1 MNMMR
6 KTLFIIHFSLFM
18 STMLT
23 SCGVVEFDVDTEAQP
38 ALSMTLD
45 HDTVYVMAGDRFA
58 LTPVFTPDT
67 ISNKAV
73 FFLSDNDGVG
83 MVDEDSIV
91 AVSPGWARI
100 SAVSVSGRFMATC
113 DVCVFPRW
121 QLTAYD
127 YPNDM
132 LVFASVSI
140 DGQEPDADTMVA
152 ALYGDEPRGIGQW
165 QTFGN
170 YRCMVFRIWD
180 DGEMEEPRQIRF
192 FYYDRKA
199 FRLGM
204 FPQWIAFDGETH
216 GTPAKPV
223 ELKK

>member
-18 STMLT
+18 SIMLT

-100 SAVSVSGRFMATC
+100 SAVSVSGA
-113 DVCVFPRW
+113 
-121 QLTAYD
+121 
-127 YPNDM
+127 
-132 LVFASVSI
+132 
-140 DGQEPDADTMVA
+140 G
-152 ALYGDEPRGIGQW
+152 
-165 QTFGN
+165 
-170 YRCMVFRIWD
+170 
-180 DGEMEEPRQIRF
+180 
-192 FYYDRKA
+192 
-199 FRLGM
+199 RL
-204 FPQWIAFDGETH
+204 
-216 GTPAKPV
+216 PV
-223 ELKK
+223 RV